1 MLKGYIIVKKQGD
14 RTFHL
19 TCLSENYSAVGAN
32 NNSCTDSTQ
41 GPGLDLSTYM
51 IQTKQPQVKLY
62 SNLSEFPNFLEI
74 FGFFFGVKLLTV
86 MFCFDYLIS
95 VSQNKCLAFLSLTF
109 ALNCFVLQEADRLF
123 EAISSCVSQD
133 RRENL
138 PPVKT

>member
-1 MLKGYIIVKKQGD
+1 MSTVVAQLALISSLFLLFFSFVGTNLLLNTLLKGYIIVKKQGD

-74 FGFFFGVKLLTV
+74 FG
-86 MFCFDYLIS
+86 S
-95 VSQNKCLAFLSLTF
+95 FLR
-109 ALNCFVLQEADRLF
+109 CKIDHIHVLF
-123 EAISSCVSQD
+123 
-133 RRENL
+133 
-138 PPVKT
+138 